1 MFSKHAYQKASQV
14 IKNNPH
20 GQRKPGDSV
29 VFCNI
34 FVTLSDVN
42 DARKP
47 LLFTDMKTLT
57 LNLYENKTDDF
68 HCSNLLHGIL

>member
-1 MFSKHAYQKASQV
+1 M
-14 IKNNPH
+14 N
-20 GQRKPGDSV
+20 G
-29 VFCNI
+29 
-34 FVTLSDVN
+34 
-42 DARKP
+42 ARKP